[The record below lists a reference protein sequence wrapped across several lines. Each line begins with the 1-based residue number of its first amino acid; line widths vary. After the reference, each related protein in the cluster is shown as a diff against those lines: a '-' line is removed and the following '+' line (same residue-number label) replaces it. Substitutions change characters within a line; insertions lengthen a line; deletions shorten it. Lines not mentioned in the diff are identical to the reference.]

1 MVKRRWGRPA
11 RASGQRGLTLTELLV
26 VAAIMG
32 LGAAVVP
39 KMMIDLV
46 RFTNRNTTQIEVQR
60 EARIAMDEMLRLLR
74 TARRA
79 SIDIKSPAGQP
90 PFSKIKFTGGDD
102 RVYLIYQSGSQLL
115 IGPEM
120 GTKRIYSNNLVWCS
134 FFNTQGTS
142 FNTVTVSISLSKATI
157 KPLSD
162 STILLTETVAPLN

>member
-11 RASGQRGLTLTELLV
+11 RAAGQRGLTLTELLV

-60 EARIAMDEMLRLLR
+60 EARIAMNEIIRLLR
-74 TARRA
+74 MARIGTT
-79 SIDIKSPAGQP
+79 SIQSPVGQP
-90 PFSKIKFTGGDD
+90 PFSKITFIAGDD
-102 RVYLIYQSGSQLL
+102 IMYVIRQTGSQLL
-115 IGPEM
+115 IGPET
-120 GTKRIYSNNLVWCS
+120 GTKRVYSNNLVWCS
-134 FFNTQGTS
+134 FINSKGTDFRS
-142 FNTVTVSISLSKATI
+142 ITVSIQLSKATI

-162 STILLTETVAPLN
+162 SEISVTETITPLN